1 MKNKRILKIFLFSI
15 LIVASLVTYL
25 SYGVKEKTTTSS
37 LNLENNKSDF
47 TNILMEKSIMLD
59 VKIQRRKGDYD
70 LFNHYVSGDID
81 GEINDG
87 YSLKSAFKDFIM

>member
-1 MKNKRILKIFLFSI
+1 
-15 LIVASLVTYL
+15 
-25 SYGVKEKTTTSS
+25 
-37 LNLENNKSDF
+37 
-47 TNILMEKSIMLD
+47 MEKSIMLD

-87 YSLKSAFKDFIM
+87 YSLKSAFKDFIMYLEDNNSRESRGIQYYVYDKSVKRFVLQIQKRI